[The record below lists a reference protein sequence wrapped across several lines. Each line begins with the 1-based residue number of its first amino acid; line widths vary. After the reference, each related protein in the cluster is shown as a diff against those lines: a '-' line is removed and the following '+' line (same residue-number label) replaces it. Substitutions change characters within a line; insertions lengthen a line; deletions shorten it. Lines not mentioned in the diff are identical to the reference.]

1 MLKNTIFFK
10 VLALSTAPHFA
21 MAWQLLH
28 ELTVH
33 LALKAITHF
42 AIDFT
47 DVVRGTVWLGFED
60 REKL

>member
-33 LALKAITHF
+33 LALKAITRF

-60 REKL
+60 REEL